1 MNPALQ
7 QLSSLDHQI
16 FTTQEARARGLTS
29 FDLVRLVKAGVLE
42 HPARGVY
49 AVPSPTSEHPDRR
62 HLRLAAGVCR
72 TYPDAVLT
80 HHSAALALGLPV
92 WGSDL
97 SKVMVARPVRRE
109 RLAQHWVIRPRPG
122 WLGERK
128 GTAGP
133 CADVGPTL
141 VQHALESGSVAG
153 IVAADHALREGL
165 VTPDELRVLSR
176 VVSGW
181 PHSHHVATMLA
192 HMDGRSE
199 SPGESRLRVDL
210 AMAGI
215 EVEPQVVVRDEAGG
229 FVARVD
235 LLVRGTKVV
244 IEFDGLV
251 KYREGG
257 SDALIAE
264 KAREDE
270 LRRLGYI
277 VVRVVWADLAHPAR
291 VLRRVRAALA
301 ASPRN
306 VDLRTG

>member
-1 MNPALQ
+1 MNPAIQ
-7 QLSSLDHQI
+7 QLSTLGHGV
-16 FTTQEARARGLTS
+16 FTTREARARGLTS
-29 FDLVRLVKAGVLE
+29 FDLVRLVKSGVLD

-49 AVPSPTSEHPDRR
+49 AVPHPGPEHPTRR

-72 TYPDAVLT
+72 LYPDAVLT

-97 SKVMVARPVRRE
+97 STVMLARSVTRE
-109 RLAQHWVIRPRPG
+109 RIAQHWMIRPRPE
-122 WLGERK
+122 WLGRVP
-128 GTAGP
+128 GS
-133 CADVGPTL
+133 VGPSAAVAPTV
-141 VQHALESGSVAG
+141 VQHALESGAVPG
-153 IVAADHALREGL
+153 IVAADFALHERL
-165 VTPDELRVLSR
+165 VSIAELQELSR
-176 VVSGW
+176 RVSGW
-181 PHSHHVATMLA
+181 PRSHHVATMLA

-215 EVEPQVVVRDEAGG
+215 AVEPQVVIRDEVGT

-235 LLVRGTKVV
+235 FVVRGTKVI

-257 SDALIAE
+257 SEALVAE
-264 KAREDE
+264 KRREDE
-270 LRRLGYI
+270 LRRLGYVI
-277 VVRVVWADLAHPAR
+277 VRVIWAELAQPAK
-291 VLRRVRAALA
+291 VLARVRAAMTTSL
-301 ASPRN
+301 RN